1 MRDED
6 IDCEYP
12 VDADD
17 EYITEKG
24 FMPTLPGEFTKLSSA
39 LALFKLA
46 RVLSKVLS
54 DIHSAA
60 TSTEL
65 SFRTIA
71 QLSDELDAWS
81 EDLAPHLRLQ
91 FAADKP
97 STNIVSSRSPLLV
110 SHAIHP
116 PTLVLLLTTSVFG
129 LSLRSLTDSSSGRLR

>member
-1 MRDED
+1 MRDDD
-6 IDCEYP
+6 IHCEYP

-54 DIHSAA
+54 DIHSASA
-60 TSTEL
+60 SNEV

-71 QLSDELDAWS
+71 QLSDELDA
-81 EDLAPHLRLQ
+81 
-91 FAADKP
+91 
-97 STNIVSSRSPLLV
+97 
-110 SHAIHP
+110 
-116 PTLVLLLTTSVFG
+116 
-129 LSLRSLTDSSSGRLR
+129 